1 MCEVCTNGQKLGD
14 EFHYI
19 FECPTFSVD
28 RRKYIPATF
37 RRPNMIN
44 FNNLFTSDN
53 RLTLLKLAIFVKKIM
68 KTIR

>member
-1 MCEVCTNGQKLGD
+1 MCKVCTGSQKLGD

-37 RRPNMIN
+37 
-44 FNNLFTSDN
+44 
-53 RLTLLKLAIFVKKIM
+53 IF
-68 KTIR
+68 

>member
-1 MCEVCTNGQKLGD
+1 MCEVCTDNQKLGD

-37 RRPNMIN
+37 RRPNMISTN
-44 FNNLFTSDN
+44 CLH
-53 RLTLLKLAIFVKKIM
+53 LTIDTLCLN
-68 KTIR
+68 